1 MSITSL
7 TRHIDG
13 GGAALGTRPAEYVNM
28 LKRCL
33 AYRIE
38 GPYIVIENK
47 CSESI
52 EVAAIEVKYYITLL
66 REEEEGYGRREIT
79 ERLTIGK
86 RIGPSGV
93 LDIYFGPVNNITTV
107 SIVVRYADG
116 EYRVELGKEVGES
129 GQESKTTQ

>member
-1 MSITSL
+1 MGTTSL
-7 TRHIDG
+7 IRHLDG
-13 GGAALGTRPAEYVNM
+13 GGDVLSAKPAEYINM

-38 GPYIVIENK
+38 GPYIIIENK

-79 ERLTIGK
+79 ERLAISK
-86 RIGPSGV
+86 RIGPSGI
-93 LDIYFGPVNNITTV
+93 LDIYFGPVNNITTI
-107 SIVVRYADG
+107 SLVVKYADG
-116 EYRVELGKEVGES
+116 EYRVELEKEEGE
-129 GQESKTTQ
+129 GE

>member
-1 MSITSL
+1 MG
-7 TRHIDG
+7 R
-13 GGAALGTRPAEYVNM
+13 RPVEYVNM

-52 EVAAIEVKYYITLL
+52 EIEAIEVKYYITLL

-107 SIVVRYADG
+107 SLVARYADG
-116 EYRVELGKEVGES
+116 EYRIELGREVGES
-129 GQESKTTQ
+129 KQESRTRQ